1 MRKNLYLKEYNR
13 DISLDLLNNQ
23 DYLKAEKSKI
33 EEELRTYLGAFGKI
47 LSILIDFSKDFKK
60 PFAFVCFEN
69 NEDATKALE
78 HLAQDT
84 NFMFSYKG
92 WSKIKAEL

>member
-1 MRKNLYLKEYNR
+1 M
-13 DISLDLLNNQ
+13 
-23 DYLKAEKSKI
+23 KI
-33 EEELRTYLGAFGKI
+33 EEELKTYLETFGKV

-78 HLAQDT
+78 ALQVDT

-92 WSKIKAEL
+92 WSKTKAEL